1 MQGANKGSNI
11 PLDGEG
17 LTIGIVQARFNEDIT
32 NALFD
37 ACHAELIKLG
47 VDADSIDHITVPGAL
62 EVPLA
67 LQTLANRG
75 EYDALIALG
84 CIIRGETYHFELVAN
99 ESGAGVTRI
108 GLDYDL
114 PIANAILT
122 TENMEQAVARQT
134 EKGAD
139 AARVAVEMA
148 MLVNQLAIPEDELDN
163 LLNGEQ

>member
-1 MQGANKGSNI
+1 MANS
-11 PLDGEG
+11 L
-17 LTIGIVQARFNEDIT
+17 ARWPPYT
-32 NALFD
+32 RWVWQST
-37 ACHAELIKLG
+37 K
-47 VDADSIDHITVPGAL
+47 P
-62 EVPLA
+62 
-67 LQTLANRG
+67 
-75 EYDALIALG
+75 
-84 CIIRGETYHFELVAN
+84 
-99 ESGAGVTRI
+99 GVTRI

-122 TENMEQAVARQT
+122 TENMEQAIARQT